1 MKSGN
6 SGHQDPISAFAA
18 SATADAMKMRGMIAS
33 QSAHGPTQ
41 QSPQVNWADQFA
53 KDEVY
58 SAQASTTLRVQNI
71 PQMHRAQQQQHQQHQ
86 HMFFPQYYPS
96 YQVQTPQPTQ
106 NQLNDEDMTA
116 ARRMVEMLKSS
127 GNPKFE
133 NSQFVNF
140 VDKLTTGD
148 LKIGDGNLTDREGNE
163 IDADDLFVQD
173 DFDSS
178 MDKIWREMR
187 AEGVDWASAPQ
198 MDLKPSVEKHYEF
211 CQLNPF
217 INHPEPRL
225 DLSRKFLQAEN
236 CNDAILAAEAAARL
250 NPGDAEAWRIL
261 GELHASQD
269 NDSQA
274 ILCFQK
280 SHSADPY
287 NLQSLL
293 NLGISLSNELDT
305 FQALHVLRR
314 WLRGREE
321 FFSLVPAGDDYLSV
335 DNLRNDL
342 RDALVKATEI
352 SGDADVW
359 AALGVVCSLSRD
371 FTGAAH
377 AFLRAVQLRRD
388 DAFLWNRLGAVLA
401 NGGNSEL
408 AREAYAHAIRLRPGF
423 ARAWSNLG
431 VAHANLGEHEKSIL
445 FFLAGLRAAPKAENL
460 WSVIFMTCANF
471 FPENSEFGNFCNL
484 KDVEGLGAALGG
496 IPLSYPTDSTP
507 EETILRISQTDLS
520 S

>member
-1 MKSGN
+1 MKSTK
-6 SGHQDPISAFAA
+6 SVQQDPIAAFAA
-18 SATADAMKMRGMIAS
+18 AATADAMKMQGMTAS
-33 QSAHGPTQ
+33 HTMQNASAPHAVQS
-41 QSPQVNWADQFA
+41 NWADQFV
-53 KDEVY
+53 KEDVY
-58 SAQASTTLRVQNI
+58 SAQVVNTSRVQSI
-71 PQMHRAQQQQHQQHQ
+71 PQVHRPQQHHPA
-86 HMFFPQYYPS
+86 MFFPQYP
-96 YQVQTPQPTQ
+96 YQVQTPQLQTTQ
-106 NQLNDEDMTA
+106 TQLNEEDMTA
-116 ARRMVEMLKSS
+116 ARRMVEMLRTS

-148 LKIGDGNLTDREGNE
+148 LQIDDGNLIDREGNTV
-163 IDADDLFVQD
+163 DADDLFVPN
-173 DFDSS
+173 DFDAS

-198 MDLKPSVEKHYEF
+198 MDLKPNVDRNYEF
-211 CQLNPF
+211 SQTNPF
-217 INHPEPRL
+217 INHPEPRME
-225 DLSRKFLQAEN
+225 LSRKFVNAGN
-236 CNDAILAAEAAARL
+236 TSDAILAAEAAARL
-250 NPGDAEAWRIL
+250 NPEDAEAWREL

-274 ILCFQK
+274 ILCFEK

-342 RDALVKATEI
+342 HDALVKA
-352 SGDADVW
+352 SVLSADADVW
-359 AALGVVCSLSRD
+359 AALGVVRSLSRD

-377 AFLRAVQLRRD
+377 AFLAAVQLRSD

-401 NGGNSEL
+401 NGGKSAI
-408 AREAYAHAIRLRPGF
+408 AREAYAHALRLRPAF

-431 VAHANLGEHEKSIL
+431 VAHANLGQHAKSIL
-445 FFLAGLRAAPKAENL
+445 YFLAGLRTAPKAENL
-460 WSVIFMTCANF
+460 WSVVFMTLANF
-471 FPENSEFGNFCNL
+471 FPENSELGEFCSAR
-484 KDVEGLGAALGG
+484 DIEGLGAALGG
-496 IPLSYPTDSTP
+496 IPTKYPSDSSP
-507 EETILRISQTDLS
+507 DETILRVKAELS
-520 S
+520 T